1 MKTVDERVINII
13 SEVSGIKKELI
24 NPEKHLSDDL
34 ELDSFDST
42 SILTALEENFGINI
56 PDETYDECST
66 VGGVIEYVK
75 KTIGVGSVWP
85 GR

>member
-56 PDETYDECST
+56 PDETYDECNT
-66 VGGVIEYVK
+66 VGEVIKYVRRA
-75 KTIGVGSVWP
+75 IGVVAA
-85 GR
+85 

>member
-34 ELDSFDST
+34 ELDSFDSI
-42 SILTALEENFGINI
+42 SILTALEESFGINI
-56 PDETYDECST
+56 SDETYDECNT
-66 VGGVIEYVK
+66 VGEVIKYVRRA
-75 KTIGVGSVWP
+75 IGVVAA
-85 GR
+85 

>member
-42 SILTALEENFGINI
+42 SILTALEESFGINSF
-56 PDETYDECST
+56 DETYDECNT
-66 VGGVIEYVK
+66 VGEVIEYVRRA
-75 KTIGVGSVWP
+75 IGVVAA
-85 GR
+85 